1 MYLAKSAQVSYILIF
16 TTPIIL
22 PFANEEG
29 FAFYLS
35 IKFFEDSHARS
46 SVRPGADIINVRKG
60 SSQREAVQCAMA
72 SREYQSCAFYVYHIQ
87 SGSSL
92 GRDHYGDGW
101 YEALPDM
108 ST

>member
-1 MYLAKSAQVSYILIF
+1 MYLAKSAQASYILIF
-16 TTPIIL
+16 PTPIIL
-22 PFANEEG
+22 AFANEEG
-29 FAFYLS
+29 FAFYSS

-46 SVRPGADIINVRKG
+46 SVRLGADIIDLKKG
-60 SSQREAVQCAMA
+60 SSQGDAVQCVMA
-72 SREYQSCAFYVYHIQ
+72 SREYQSCTFYVCHIL